1 MKQILLKEEVDN
13 IVGQAFWSKSGVTV
27 DNSTTPSKS
36 DDSVLEGN
44 LEHSCPL
51 CESKLIE
58 PISEE
63 QLDNHV
69 AGIASMISEVDSLT
83 EEDVYAAA
91 GVDLNNSDTLD
102 EDGDA

>member
-27 DNSTTPSKS
+27 NNSATLGKFG
-36 DDSVLEGN
+36 DSVIEGN
-44 LEHSCPL
+44 PEHSCPL

-69 AGIASMISEVDSLT
+69 AGISSMISEVDSLT
-83 EEDVYAAA
+83 EEDIYAAA
-91 GVDLNNSDTLD
+91 GVDLDNSNTLD
-102 EDGDA
+102 QDDNA